1 MLRYVLKRAT
11 ALIPLL
17 AAVSMIIFGM
27 LRLTAI
33 DPVTAIL
40 GGGQTTAEE
49 IRNIRAKFHLDESLP
64 RQYLRW
70 IAGIFRGDLGL
81 SFRYQQKVS
90 DLVADRLPVT
100 FGLVVFGT
108 IFSTT
113 MAIPTGVACACR
125 RDTWVDR
132 LLSGISLILVSSPVY
147 LVSILFILFLSVFA
161 PSIPFTGS
169 YSNFGEYLIR
179 ILPPSLALAFGMMAL
194 MARVTRNE
202 MIKQLDSAYV
212 QTAIAKGLSPREV
225 VWGHAFKN
233 AAVPLI
239 TIGGLQFGFLI
250 VGSVL
255 VEIVFSLPGLGSLLV
270 GSIQNSDYPI
280 AQGVTLLLV
289 TVFLLINLTVDLL
302 YAVIDPRIQL
312 A

>member
-1 MLRYVLKRAT
+1 MLRYVLKRIAT
-11 ALIPLL
+11 LIPLL
-17 AAVSMIIFGM
+17 AAVSIIIFGM

-40 GGGQTTAEE
+40 GGAQTTAEE

-70 IAGIFRGDLGL
+70 IAGFFRGDLGL

-100 FGLVVFGT
+100 LGLVVFGS
-108 IFSTT
+108 IFSTA
-113 MAIPTGVACACR
+113 MAIPTGVACARR

-132 LLSGISLILVSSPVY
+132 LLSGLSLILVSSPVY
-147 LVSILFILFLSVFA
+147 LVSILFILFLSAFA
-161 PSIPFTGS
+161 PWIPFTGS
-169 YSNFGEYLIR
+169 YSSFGEYLIR
-179 ILPPSLALAFGMMAL
+179 IIPPSLALAFGMMAL

-202 MIKQLDSAYV
+202 MIKQLDSPNV

-233 AAVPLI
+233 AAIPLI

-289 TVFLLINLTVDLL
+289 TVFLLINLIVDLL
-302 YAVIDPRIQL
+302 YAAIDPRIQL

>member
-1 MLRYVLKRAT
+1 
-11 ALIPLL
+11 
-17 AAVSMIIFGM
+17 
-27 LRLTAI
+27 
-33 DPVTAIL
+33 
-40 GGGQTTAEE
+40 
-49 IRNIRAKFHLDESLP
+49 
-64 RQYLRW
+64 
-70 IAGIFRGDLGL
+70 
-81 SFRYQQKVS
+81 
-90 DLVADRLPVT
+90 
-100 FGLVVFGT
+100 
-108 IFSTT
+108 
-113 MAIPTGVACACR
+113 
-125 RDTWVDR
+125 
-132 LLSGISLILVSSPVY
+132 
-147 LVSILFILFLSVFA
+147 
-161 PSIPFTGS
+161 
-169 YSNFGEYLIR
+169 
-179 ILPPSLALAFGMMAL
+179 MAL